1 MSDPNVTQID
11 DLLWTST
18 RFSDVLRLDRRVVAQ
33 ALETV
38 PFQTRNGH
46 RVWHLRDGM
55 PAIFQRVGGSD
66 KNNDPDQMESKD
78 ALDYYRGQREKLK
91 FTTEIGELI
100 PAADVERVTGIAF
113 KSLAR
118 TLESLPDTLER
129 DCGLDPLTVNNLQ
142 RVLDETREQLYSNLI
157 TDLLLPETV
166 KPP

>member
-1 MSDPNVTQID
+1 MTDPNVTPID

-18 RFSDVLRLDRRVVAQ
+18 RFSAVLRLDRRAVAQ

-55 PAIFQRVGGSD
+55 PAIFQRVGGGDKASD
-66 KNNDPDQMESKD
+66 PELLAPKD

-91 FTTEIGELI
+91 LAIETGELI
-100 PAADVERVTGIAF
+100 PAADVERVTGDAF
-113 KSLAR
+113 KSLAQS
-118 TLESLPDTLER
+118 LDALPDALER
-129 DCGLDPLTVNNLQ
+129 DCGLDPLTVSSLQ
-142 RVLDETREQLYSNLI
+142 RAVDDARERLYTNLI
-157 TDLLLPETV
+157 ADLPLPETE